1 MDPEFEEILTEINV
15 KLGQGQYAPAVKSDV
30 AAVAGDE
37 PALAQRID
45 TQKYPGLPPV
55 TAYVA
60 RTIFWHTLAY
70 GDSAKG
76 ITAEQL
82 KLSVCSP
89 ELEPSFIEQARV
101 QFVTDSIYL
110 DDRPGAPLRFMVEPN
125 LTMIIRRMMRDID
138 AAEVRAELSE
148 RIRGLF
154 SLPRGEFNAV
164 LAPAGPYEVP
174 DEVGDR
180 MSGCSSHLLL
190 YL

>member
-1 MDPEFEEILTEINV
+1 MDPAVEAIRTEVNV

-37 PALAQRID
+37 PALAQSID
-45 TQKYPGLPPV
+45 AQKYPGLPPI

-89 ELEPSFIEQARV
+89 ALEPPFIEQARV
-101 QFVTDSIYL
+101 QFVTDSTFL
-110 DDRPGAPLRFMVEPN
+110 DDRPGAPLRFMAEPN
-125 LTMIIRRMMRDID
+125 VTMIIRRMMRDID
-138 AAEVRAELSE
+138 AAEVRAELTE
-148 RIRGLF
+148 RIRQLF

-164 LAPAGPYEVP
+164 LSPAGP
-174 DEVGDR
+174 
-180 MSGCSSHLLL
+180 
-190 YL
+190 